1 MVQQIK
7 TFYLTL
13 RNEIIID
20 IDCSHTGNV
29 TNGVHDNHTDT
40 CQTKLD
46 QQEKNSTPRILGS
59 EDENGDAE
67 NETDT

>member
-1 MVQQIK
+1 M
-7 TFYLTL
+7 
-13 RNEIIID
+13 D

-40 CQTKLD
+40 CQTELD